1 MYLSLTNIYYVLFN
15 NYQSTLIFRSFEHR
29 GAHAPSTLLETQ
41 VAKTSAE
48 ARKFIKFGQ
57 NLSFKQKS

>member
-29 GAHAPSTLLETQ
+29 GAHASSTLLETQ
-41 VAKTSAE
+41 VAKSSGRA
-48 ARKFIKFGQ
+48 IKYI
-57 NLSFKQKS
+57 KSG

>member
-41 VAKTSAE
+41 VAKSSGG
-48 ARKFIKFGQ
+48 ARKFIKFG
-57 NLSFKQKS
+57 